1 MDALRKSIQTNR
13 SREQVTPESV
23 QLGVVPGVAPG
34 TVTTIAEIARL
45 AALAE
50 SVGLER
56 VGTGDHLIWNTP
68 VFDPIVT
75 MSAMACATS
84 TITLTSTVLILPLRD
99 PLHVAQSYC
108 SLDHLSGGRVELGV
122 GVGGEGTAEFE
133 ALGVDITT
141 RGKRANEALE
151 IIRSIWE
158 NESTT
163 FSGEFYNVRDVAL
176 NPRPIRQPAPPIVI
190 GGRSTA
196 ALRRAA
202 RLGDRWDGIFLSPKS
217 YARRRSEL
225 MELAQE
231 QGRDV
236 NSGLVIWGSLGERHA
251 AERRLEAA
259 LGTTYRV
266 EFEKFASS
274 VCCGPPETVAEE
286 IQAFVDNGARVVS
299 VIPIG
304 RAEEQIE
311 GFASVGSMLSN

>member
-1 MDALRKSIQTNR
+1 MTTESI
-13 SREQVTPESV
+13 

-34 TVTTIAEIARL
+34 SVTSIPEIAKL

-50 SVGLER
+50 SLGLER
-56 VGTGDHLIWNTP
+56 VGTGDHLIFNTP

-75 MSAMACATS
+75 LSAMACATS
-84 TITLTSTVLILPLRD
+84 SITLTSTVLILPLRN

-108 SLDHLSGGRVELGV
+108 SLDHLSGGRVELGI
-122 GVGGEGTAEFE
+122 GVGGEGTLEFE
-133 ALGVDITT
+133 ALGVDIKT

-151 IIRSIWE
+151 VIRSIWE
-158 NESTT
+158 HDSTT

-176 NPRPIRQPAPPIVI
+176 NPRPLRQPAPPIVI
-190 GGRSTA
+190 GGRTTA

-202 RLGDRWDGIFLSPKS
+202 RLGDRWDGIFLSPRS
-217 YARRRSEL
+217 YAMRRAEL
-225 MELAQE
+225 TELALE
-231 QGRDV
+231 EGRDV
-236 NSGLVIWGSLGERHA
+236 GSGLVIWGSIGERRA
-251 AERRLEAA
+251 AERQLEAA
-259 LGTTYRV
+259 LGTTYQV

-286 IQAFVDNGARVVS
+286 IQAFVDSGARVVT

-311 GFASVGSMLSN
+311 GFASIRPMLSS